1 MKKQTANRKIL
12 DRIEELTGKPG
23 AEIARDLEITR
34 QAYHQYKNTKKFN
47 FDLVKRLSE
56 MYNLPLLKLTRL
68 AIMD

>member
-23 AEIARDLEITR
+23 AEIARDLEVSR
-34 QAYHQYKNTKKFN
+34 QCYHQYKDSKKFN
-47 FDLVKRLSE
+47 FDLVKRLAE